1 MPCFSHTS
9 FGKPLSILDKWAIE
23 NKLRNKQ
30 GPDTTS
36 SMTSYH
42 EMDDYYKR
50 ELQAMK
56 VTMEIER
63 AQLAA
68 EADRMLNSVNDMVN
82 RSSKSPYSNDEAY
95 PSSSK
100 IDEVCKG
107 ATSRRGVIRTDLSN
121 IGVFQADA
129 NLLMVAGKDISAKA
143 FGFGFEYGYGVKY
156 NVFGGK
162 LSENGIKPTLGE
174 PLVFFK
180 LGNSIGGFNYEKSI
194 YSGKVNFRFKIGVVE
209 FSKSRGADIVLWD
222 LSAAQGLGVNS
233 KGTLNLIHTFI
244 GYSDMQQK
252 FYDVNGHMCPIIP

>member
-23 NKLRNKQ
+23 NKLRNKHV
-30 GPDTTS
+30 PDTTS

-42 EMDDYYKR
+42 EKDDYYKR
-50 ELQAMK
+50 ELQARK

-107 ATSRRGVIRTDLSN
+107 ASSGGNNRNAWIDDVETGVKHSFTMTTITSLESMTADGARGFLNGREAVFKQRATYFSRTCYGL
-121 IGVFQADA
+121 G
-129 NLLMVAGKDISAKA
+129 LLSAKA
-143 FGFGFEYGYGVKY
+143 HWGVGATISTIGFVGGEMYGDIANRYDSVES
-156 NVFGGK
+156 
-162 LSENGIKPTLGE
+162 LI
-174 PLVFFK
+174 
-180 LGNSIGGFNYEKSI
+180 KSI
-194 YSGKVNFRFKIGVVE
+194 HSDGVYIKTIDRTTFSLFRTVS
-209 FSKSRGADIVLWD
+209 SKSIQVYTYDGQLI
-222 LSAAQGLGVNS
+222 GELG
-233 KGTLNLIHTFI
+233 
-244 GYSDMQQK
+244 Y
-252 FYDVNGHMCPIIP
+252 

>member
-30 GPDTTS
+30 APDTTS

-68 EADRMLNSVNDMVN
+68 EADRMLKSVNDMVN
-82 RSSKSPYSNDEAY
+82 RSSKSPYPNDEAY

-107 ATSRRGVIRTDLSN
+107 ANSSGGD
-121 IGVFQADA
+121 
-129 NLLMVAGKDISAKA
+129 NLFDTYSASVD
-143 FGFGFEYGYGVKY
+143 F
-156 NVFGGK
+156 
-162 LSENGIKPTLGE
+162 
-174 PLVFFK
+174 
-180 LGNSIGGFNYEKSI
+180 
-194 YSGKVNFRFKIGVVE
+194 
-209 FSKSRGADIVLWD
+209 
-222 LSAAQGLGVNS
+222 GLGLGFS
-233 KGTLNLIHTFI
+233 TSWG
-244 GYSDMQQK
+244 GY
-252 FYDVNGHMCPIIP
+252 N